1 MEEEQKVPG
10 KVTVEPTVLETIAR
24 LTTQKVKGVARIAQK
39 SDVERFLGIGR
50 KSVEVR
56 VNDEGH
62 VSVDLHLL
70 AEPDVS
76 LLRLGKNV
84 QRKVMEAIQKMI
96 DMPVKDINVYIE
108 DVAFPDADAL
118 EDASKS

>member
-1 MEEEQKVPG
+1 VEEEQKVPG
-10 KVTVEPTVLETIAR
+10 KITVEPTVLETIAR

-39 SDVERFLGIGR
+39 NDVERFLGIGR

-56 VNDEGH
+56 VNEEGH

-84 QRKVMEAIQKMI
+84 QREVMEAIQKMI

-108 DVAFPDADAL
+108 DVAFLDLDAA
-118 EDASKS
+118 KSEA